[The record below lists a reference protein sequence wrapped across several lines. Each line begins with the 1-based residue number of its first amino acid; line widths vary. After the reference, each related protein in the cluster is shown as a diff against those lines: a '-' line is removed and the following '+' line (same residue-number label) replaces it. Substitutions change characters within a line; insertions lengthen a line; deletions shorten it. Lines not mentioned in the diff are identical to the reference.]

1 MARLKGDF
9 QLFNFC
15 NDREGGQSVVIVR
28 YDFSEIQLEE
38 GLVYQ
43 NSPPVTQQ
51 TPSVNTAKIRS
62 NALVSYET
70 QYNPGFV
77 TTGLFR

>member
-1 MARLKGDF
+1 MTGLTFKYSTLAMTGGRL
-9 QLFNFC
+9 
-15 NDREGGQSVVIVR
+15 EWSVVIVR

-51 TPSVNTAKIRS
+51 TPSVNTAKIRN
-62 NALVSYET
+62 NALVSSET

-77 TTGLFR
+77 TGLFR